1 MDYLDYL
8 GEKVLVN
15 GLQIKYHKDT
25 VNLREKTLVIGHQFT
40 NVFLLPTFLV
50 QYYIIVLFLRLHFV

>member
-1 MDYLDYL
+1 MDYL

-15 GLQIKYHKDT
+15 GLQIKYHKDI

-50 QYYIIVLFLRLHFV
+50 